1 MPSAPAR
8 WALSGIVFCSLTLLC
23 AAQNTPGT
31 ARSRADSV
39 RRAKEYF
46 INGTTLQL
54 QGGRAAEAILEFQ
67 QALRFDTTSACLAA
81 ISRCYVELGKLQLAH
96 EYVTQALQRNQSSTD
111 SWELLAEIEV
121 QRGRYDEGL
130 QAYEQILKLNPSR
143 RHLLTLARLY
153 EPRDARRAIEIYES
167 LIESRSEIFVL
178 ERLMELYQRLNDNS
192 GLLRT
197 YSRAAELEP
206 TNPRIA
212 ISLAFGYVGQGM
224 FDELGVMLSRWTGR
238 DPEMNGAAR
247 VWLAALSAISEDSL
261 VAGMYPERV
270 WELVDE
276 SFRVHSA
283 AWPVMCLSG
292 ALAGS
297 MNDTNRMVRH
307 LNAAVVSPDAI
318 AETYLEA
325 FRLSMLY
332 DLNDRAMRY
341 VHQGQRKFSSDLRLL
356 YAEAS
361 VHYEQGNDEAAI
373 AIYRSIL
380 EVSPLEGDA
389 WSQMGFLYDR
399 NRRTDSSDACYE
411 KALKIDPR
419 NPFVC
424 NNYAY
429 SLCLRGVDL
438 QRALKLSQTSLEV
451 EPENPAY
458 LDTYA
463 WILFTLKRYDQAETA
478 AKSAI
483 AFGGNAT
490 HYEHYGHILEAKGLT
505 DQAVEAWKTSMRLDP
520 KRVHLQN
527 MIDRYR

>member
-1 MPSAPAR
+1 MPSPPVR
-8 WALSGIVFCSLTLLC
+8 WALSGVLLCGLTLFC
-23 AAQNTPGT
+23 AAQTTPGT
-31 ARSRADSV
+31 VRSRADSV
-39 RRAKEYF
+39 RKAKEYF
-46 INGTTLQL
+46 INGTTLQI

-96 EYVTQALQRNQSSTD
+96 EYVTLALERNKTSTD
-111 SWELLAEIEV
+111 GWELLAEIEV

-143 RHLLTLARLY
+143 RHRLTLARLY
-153 EPRDARRAIEIYES
+153 EPRDARRAIEIYEN
-167 LIESRSEIFVL
+167 LIESRSEMFVL

-206 TNPRIA
+206 SNPRIA

-224 FDELGVMLSRWTGR
+224 FDELGVMLSRWTDR
-238 DPEMNGAAR
+238 DPEVNGAAR
-247 VWLAALSAISEDSL
+247 VWLAALSAMFEDSL

-270 WELVDE
+270 LELVDE

-297 MNDTNRMVRH
+297 MNDTIRMVRH
-307 LNAAVVSPDAI
+307 LNAAVASPDAI

-332 DLNDRAMRY
+332 DLNDRATGY
-341 VHQGQRKFSSDLRLL
+341 VRQGQRRFPGDIRLL

-361 VHYEQGNDEAAI
+361 IHHEQGNDEAAI

-380 EVSPLEGDA
+380 EVSPIEGDA
-389 WSQMGFLYDR
+389 WSQLGFLYDR

-411 KALKIDPR
+411 KALSIDPR

-429 SLCLRGVDL
+429 SLCLRGTDL
-438 QRALKLSQTSLEV
+438 PRALQLSQISLEI

-463 WILFTLKRYDQAETA
+463 WILFHLKRYDQAEQA

-490 HYEHYGHILEAKGLT
+490 HYEHYGQILEAMGQT
-505 DQAVEAWKTSMRLDP
+505 DAAVNAWRKALELDP
-520 KRVHLQN
+520 KRTHLQTR
-527 MIDRYR
+527 IDRYR